1 MTRGLFRPCN
11 TGKYQGETETMKAL
25 ETDGEVELSLPL
37 SPASSC
43 VQKKFPSENS
53 EAIPSDQQPRCFF
66 PFFSQ
71 FYGEAE
77 SFLICISLL
86 YTFFL
91 LISAPSL
98 CSEARQKEEKHSA
111 RTDISLYVHLT
122 YKNFNSENN
131 SCRLLNTASDSS
143 VTIVFSSIITNLEDS
158 ETGL

>member
-1 MTRGLFRPCN
+1 M
-11 TGKYQGETETMKAL
+11 
-25 ETDGEVELSLPL
+25 L

-53 EAIPSDQQPRCFF
+53 GAIVGDQPPLFASSSLAVQRRSGVVP
-66 PFFSQ
+66 PLH
-71 FYGEAE
+71 

-111 RTDISLYVHLT
+111 RTNISLYVHLT
-122 YKNFNSENN
+122 YKNFNLENN
-131 SCRLLNTASDSS
+131 SCHLLNAASVDSS
-143 VTIVFSSIITNLEDS
+143 VTIAFSSVITNLNDS

>member
-1 MTRGLFRPCN
+1 
-11 TGKYQGETETMKAL
+11 MKAL
-25 ETDGEVELSLPL
+25 ETRTGRQSSHPHL

-53 EAIPSDQQPRCFF
+53 EAIPGDQQP
-66 PFFSQ
+66 PFWKLLLPVSL
-71 FYGEAE
+71 FYAVLRSSTGKPSSSLLQ

-143 VTIVFSSIITNLEDS
+143 VTIVFSSTITNLEDS